1 MDQFHGGVPGV
12 ARSNNC
18 RGLLTALGEA
28 RTGVLWLCPSS
39 QGASERAIEMSAF
52 SCSCAGN
59 TRHPTMKLSLKKSK
73 PGSGS
78 GFFDFDDTQ
87 QSDRAERQFF
97 FNRIWHCTRWR
108 PTRCLNK
115 TVSSCMVFQLR
126 MFSCRPAFF
135 TVNIM
140 HYDKTRTGPWH
151 TRRSSGLRCMPS

>member
-59 TRHPTMKLSLKKSK
+59 TRHPTMKLSLKKANPVRDLVFSISMTPYK
-73 PGSGS
+73 AIGPK
-78 GFFDFDDTQ
+78 DN
-87 QSDRAERQFF
+87 F
-97 FNRIWHCTRWR
+97 FNRIWHCKRWR
-108 PTRCLNK
+108 PTRCLKK
-115 TVSSCMVFQLR
+115 TVSSCMVFSAAHVF
-126 MFSCRPAFF
+126 MPAGFFF
-135 TVNIM
+135 TV
-140 HYDKTRTGPWH
+140 DEPVKS
-151 TRRSSGLRCMPS
+151 RSDDFEKSLRSRLAQFLKN